1 MHRLNDYLAAKW
13 GISAQRIVQLEI
25 AGFAGAAFTMM
36 QIGEHLAAILCW
48 LAVFFIWV
56 VQAASWQGI
65 SNRTLSTIL
74 KVLYLLVVF
83 MVCTL
88 GIAVTVARKG
98 NEPWSNLQKFAPRP
112 CSISVEV
119 NDVIVDRV
127 HLRAR
132 WLPSGSGRTTE
143 VYKPMFQDL
152 FHDFVITVTPS
163 STASDVRVIIQD
175 QRKPKDTLRID
186 SPDSA
191 QATEPKP
198 QWVSGFEES
207 TQTPDFYVRSVTFAT
222 MHKPAAITIRKA
234 IKMKNGQN
242 TITGFDLDLD
252 RTVQVSAEGVCKV
265 VTIPTQ
271 PVKARLDRLGGQI
284 KILLVQINAGG
295 LTVTRPDPDEP
306 YPPLAVNESEMV
318 NEITCKDDPW
328 TNRTVK
334 FIEKTRVQ

>member
-1 MHRLNDYLAAKW
+1 
-13 GISAQRIVQLEI
+13 
-25 AGFAGAAFTMM
+25 
-36 QIGEHLAAILCW
+36 
-48 LAVFFIWV
+48 
-56 VQAASWQGI
+56 
-65 SNRTLSTIL
+65 
-74 KVLYLLVVF
+74 
-83 MVCTL
+83 
-88 GIAVTVARKG
+88 
-98 NEPWSNLQKFAPRP
+98 
-112 CSISVEV
+112 
-119 NDVIVDRV
+119 
-127 HLRAR
+127 
-132 WLPSGSGRTTE
+132 
-143 VYKPMFQDL
+143 
-152 FHDFVITVTPS
+152 
-163 STASDVRVIIQD
+163 
-175 QRKPKDTLRID
+175 
-186 SPDSA
+186 
-191 QATEPKP
+191 
-198 QWVSGFEES
+198 
-207 TQTPDFYVRSVTFAT
+207 